1 MKTYKFLGDL
11 VARFVAQTRRA
22 GLRNPLRVIGFAAFI
37 AAAIVGIVLLAVLPG
52 AAQTATG
59 GQQANRGALGNAEN
73 GRLVFE
79 KQGCNKCHGA
89 QGEGVGAPGST
100 GGVPRIAS
108 TALALPAFVQL
119 VRSPKGQMPSFG
131 SQKISDAELADV
143 YAFLRALRPPAK
155 PEAAAPESAKK
166 GERLFNAYGC
176 YECHGYQG
184 QGSTQTGGSRL
195 GPPRIPLS
203 AFVSYVRAPSG
214 QMPPYTAK
222 AVSSEDLAEMYAFLQ
237 SIPQPAPAKSILLLN
252 Q

>member
-1 MKTYKFLGDL
+1 MNPYKFLGDL
-11 VARFVAQTRRA
+11 VERFVGQTRRA
-22 GLRNPLRVIGFAAFI
+22 GFAKPMRVIGFGAFV
-37 AAAIVGIVLLAVLPG
+37 AAAIVWIVAVSALSGTAPT
-52 AAQTATG
+52 AAG
-59 GQQANRGALGNAEN
+59 GQQENRGASGNAEN

-89 QGEGVGAPGST
+89 QGEGVGALGQT
-100 GGVPRIAS
+100 GGVPRLAS

-119 VRSPKGQMPSFG
+119 VRSPKGQMPPFG
-131 SQKISDAELADV
+131 SQKISDAELADL
-143 YAFLRALRPPAK
+143 YAFLRALAPPAK
-155 PEAAAPESAKK
+155 QEAATPESAKK

-237 SIPQPAPAKSILLLN
+237 SIPQPAPAKSIPLLN

>member
-11 VARFVAQTRRA
+11 VERFVGQMRRA
-22 GLRNPLRVIGFAAFI
+22 GFADPLRVIGFGAFI
-37 AAAIVGIVLLAVLPG
+37 AATIVCIVALSALSG

-59 GQQANRGALGNAEN
+59 GQQANYSTSGNAEN
-73 GRLVFE
+73 GRVVFE

-89 QGEGVGAPGST
+89 QGEGVDVPGQT

-119 VRSPKGQMPSFG
+119 VRSPKGQMPPFG
-131 SQKISDAELADV
+131 NQKVSDAEVADV
-143 YAFLRALRPPAK
+143 YAFLRALTPAGK

-203 AFVSYVRAPSG
+203 AFVSYVRAPTG
-214 QMPPYTAK
+214 QMPPYTVK

-237 SIPQPAPAKSILLLN
+237 SIPQPAPAKSIPLLN

>member
-1 MKTYKFLGDL
+1 MKTYKFFGDL
-11 VARFVAQTRRA
+11 VKWFAARTRRA
-22 GLRNPLRVIGFAAFI
+22 GLASSLRMIGFGAFMSAATVC
-37 AAAIVGIVLLAVLPG
+37 IVVLAVLPG
-52 AAQTATG
+52 AAQTAAG
-59 GQQANRGALGNAEN
+59 GQQANRAASGNAEN
-73 GRLVFE
+73 GRVVFE

-119 VRSPKGQMPSFG
+119 VRSPKGQMPPFG

-143 YAFLRALRPPAK
+143 YAFLRALAPPAK
-155 PEAAAPESAKK
+155 QEAATPESAKK

-222 AVSSEDLAEMYAFLQ
+222 AVASEDLAEMYAFLQ
-237 SIPQPAPAKSILLLN
+237 SIPQPAPAKSIPLLN

>member
-1 MKTYKFLGDL
+1 MKTYKFPGDL
-11 VARFVAQTRRA
+11 VKRFVGQTRRT
-22 GLRNPLRVIGFAAFI
+22 GLANLLRVIGFGAFI
-37 AAAIVGIVLLAVLPG
+37 AATVVCSVALSTRSGR
-52 AAQTATG
+52 AQTATS
-59 GQQANRGALGNAEN
+59 GQQVSRGASGNAEN

-89 QGEGVGAPGST
+89 QGEGVGAAGST

-119 VRSPKGQMPSFG
+119 VRNPKGQMPPFG
-131 SQKISDAELADV
+131 SQKVSDAELADV
-143 YAFLRALRPPAK
+143 YAFLRALTSAGK
-155 PEAAAPESAKK
+155 QEAATPESARK

-214 QMPPYTAK
+214 QMPPYTDK

-237 SIPQPAPAKSILLLN
+237 SIPQPAAAKSIPLLN

>member
-1 MKTYKFLGDL
+1 MKTYKFLGDF
-11 VARFVAQTRRA
+11 VERFIGPTRRVGFA
-22 GLRNPLRVIGFAAFI
+22 NLMQVIGFGAFVAAV
-37 AAAIVGIVLLAVLPG
+37 IVCIVALSALSG

-59 GQQANRGALGNAEN
+59 GQQANRGVSGNAEN

-89 QGEGVGAPGST
+89 QGEGVGAPGQT

-119 VRSPKGQMPSFG
+119 VRSPKGQMPPFG

-143 YAFLRALRPPAK
+143 YAFLRALAPPAK
-155 PEAAAPESAKK
+155 QEATTSASAKK
-166 GERLFNAYGC
+166 GERLFNTYGC

-237 SIPQPAPAKSILLLN
+237 SIPQPAPARSIPLLN

>member
-11 VARFVAQTRRA
+11 VERFVGQTRRA
-22 GLRNPLRVIGFAAFI
+22 GFANPLRVIGCGAFVAAT
-37 AAAIVGIVLLAVLPG
+37 IVCIVLLALLWG
-52 AAQTATG
+52 AAQTAA
-59 GQQANRGALGNAEN
+59 GQQANHSASGNAEN
-73 GRLVFE
+73 GRAVFE

-119 VRSPKGQMPSFG
+119 VRNPKRQMPPFSN
-131 SQKISDAELADV
+131 QKVSDAELADV
-143 YAFLRALRPPAK
+143 YAFLRALMPADK
-155 PEAAAPESAKK
+155 QEVAAPESAKK

-184 QGSTQTGGSRL
+184 QGSTQTGGTRL

-203 AFVSYVRAPSG
+203 AFVSYVRAPTG
-214 QMPPYTAK
+214 QMPPYTVK

-237 SIPQPAPAKSILLLN
+237 AIPQPAPAKSIPLLN